1 VTTAYDV
8 KPQPLVESMTDDL
21 EEEVDRPDW
30 ANYSKSGSDRQRVP
44 DQEDWYVRR
53 CASILRKLYID
64 GPSGVSRLR
73 TYYGGRKDNGHAP
86 EHSGKASG
94 KVIRT
99 ALQKLESHGYVETE
113 EGEGRSLTDDGKSL
127 VDSHAAQVA

>member
-1 VTTAYDV
+1 MTTAYDV
-8 KPQPLVESMTDDL
+8 KPQPLVESLTDDL

-99 ALQKLESHGYVETE
+99 ALQNLEDAGLVEE
-113 EGEGRSLTDDGKSL
+113 VEGEGRAITDEGKSFL
-127 VDSHAAQVA
+127 DSKAAEVV